1 MMTDGEEAVA
11 GFTNPRGVWN
21 KYSGTWDV
29 TPGRVWNG
37 QFWYE
42 PKKNLKNV
50 LPRTRLGQAD
60 GREEAGQGTEN
71 KGSISYLQYRRVGCK
86 TAEEEDEDS
95 CAADESTDQINGRV
109 VDSSTAANAAWVP
122 RNEEVLKE
130 RREGVTAQENGKP
143 AQHQREQHQGT
154 TVVRKDDG
162 SDEEQVINEDEG
174 VVTRVVGPQ
183 RSGLRDQHQVSTVTR
198 HEANE
203 VVPETMLTG
212 YTKKLEEIWSL
223 MTTDAWEKDG
233 ERAALYV
240 ATVRPAMAAARYVRA
255 DSLSMQDTETADAN
269 DTANVSNKDEGRS
282 EEGAHLKWIEE
293 ARSTEDALDD
303 EGTTTVE
310 VLTDEGDKG
319 TSHSIAQIRQTRKLV
334 QNQKKR
340 QRFKRALEK
349 RRTAAREEEQQRDDE
364 EQRRRQRQQHA
375 DEAIRRLEAC

>member
-1 MMTDGEEAVA
+1 MMNIGQPWATAPSPYLVPVEGMPGQLLVIPGIGGTGLQTELTSNRLSGAMMTDGEEAVA

-122 RNEEVLKE
+122 RLSTFGHFAKDCTDADVKARNEEVLKE

-143 AQHQREQHQGT
+143 AQ
-154 TVVRKDDG
+154 
-162 SDEEQVINEDEG
+162 
-174 VVTRVVGPQ
+174 
-183 RSGLRDQHQVSTVTR
+183 
-198 HEANE
+198 
-203 VVPETMLTG
+203 
-212 YTKKLEEIWSL
+212 
-223 MTTDAWEKDG
+223 
-233 ERAALYV
+233 
-240 ATVRPAMAAARYVRA
+240 
-255 DSLSMQDTETADAN
+255 
-269 DTANVSNKDEGRS
+269 
-282 EEGAHLKWIEE
+282 
-293 ARSTEDALDD
+293 
-303 EGTTTVE
+303 
-310 VLTDEGDKG
+310 
-319 TSHSIAQIRQTRKLV
+319 
-334 QNQKKR
+334 
-340 QRFKRALEK
+340 
-349 RRTAAREEEQQRDDE
+349 
-364 EQRRRQRQQHA
+364 
-375 DEAIRRLEAC
+375 